1 MTTLDCRIKE
11 QPQGTKHKYREQ
23 IGSFQMWGLGGQPTW
38 VKWVKRD
45 NLQVYVSHRDIAQS
59 VVTLVNDRVL
69 HT

>member
-1 MTTLDCRIKE
+1 MGFGWAANMGE
-11 QPQGTKHKYREQ
+11 
-23 IGSFQMWGLGGQPTW
+23 
-38 VKWVKRD
+38 VVKRD